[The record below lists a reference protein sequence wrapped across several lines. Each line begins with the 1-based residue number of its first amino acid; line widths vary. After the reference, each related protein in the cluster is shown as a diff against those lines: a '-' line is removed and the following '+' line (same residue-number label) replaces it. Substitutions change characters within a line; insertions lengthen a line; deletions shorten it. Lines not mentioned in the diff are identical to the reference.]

1 VSRDPDRYGVDVGD
15 WEPGDVTGREPDPR
29 DERPSLAE
37 LQQDQIEMDEFM
49 RRYRADDRG
58 RDRDA

>member
-15 WEPGDVTGREPDPR
+15 WEPGDVTGREPDP
-29 DERPSLAE
+29 DRPSLAE
-37 LQQDQIEMDEFM
+37 LQAEQIEMDEFM
-49 RRYRADDRG
+49 RRYRAENRG